1 MKAITTKIILPRPI
15 LLACDSIRS
24 WLNLARTDKTDD
36 CSTLVLGQARYSKL
50 RNNSAWSRRV
60 RTNSWCKLERCESAE
75 HLQLFSRAGGR
86 ELLTAVGLRQVRVVT
101 EGFNPFELLKG
112 LRGPSEQT
120 LPDANSQPGNAR
132 VETSYRL
139 NESLMAS
146 PSRGLLKKTLHGLL
160 NFGRLGDSLKI
171 WAEK

>member
-1 MKAITTKIILPRPI
+1 MSPP
-15 LLACDSIRS
+15 
-24 WLNLARTDKTDD
+24 
-36 CSTLVLGQARYSKL
+36 STFSCFLVPA
-50 RNNSAWSRRV
+50 A
-60 RTNSWCKLERCESAE
+60 ER
-75 HLQLFSRAGGR
+75 
-86 ELLTAVGLRQVRVVT
+86 LLTAVGLRQVRVVT

-120 LPDANSQPGNAR
+120 PPDANSQPGNAR